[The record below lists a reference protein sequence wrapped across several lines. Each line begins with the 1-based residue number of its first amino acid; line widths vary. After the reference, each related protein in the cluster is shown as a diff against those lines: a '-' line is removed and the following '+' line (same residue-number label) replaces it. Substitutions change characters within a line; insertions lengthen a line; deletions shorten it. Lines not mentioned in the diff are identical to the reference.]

1 MNVWLHYSQKINQK
15 IVTQIFTQVSKLSQG
30 LLEGAVI
37 TNLCSDKCALCTNTR
52 NSRNKNIYSFT
63 FCRRLLPIN
72 I

>member
-15 IVTQIFTQVSKLSQG
+15 IVTRISTQVSKLSQG

-37 TNLCSDKCALCTNTR
+37 TRCSDKYALCTNTR